1 MPVLFYGFRTS
12 DCGLLWGVGGGSRL
26 YRTVGFKVFVAL
38 MEAVLDCKGSMEV
51 VVGLMVV
58 LCGG

>member
-1 MPVLFYGFRTS
+1 MDFGPQAAGCFG
-12 DCGLLWGVGGGSRL
+12 GLGGGGSRL
-26 YRTVGFKVFVAL
+26 YRTVGLKVFVAL